1 MRNIRVLDYTGQLL
15 GIVVGNVMHLA
26 GNNYQITFGGNNNVN
41 IINAIDLNTQLKI
54 NINGRADIYVVK
66 RLLGHN
72 GGGDVVIAERHRSRN

>member
-41 IINAIDLNTQLKI
+41 IINAIDLNTWLQI
-54 NINGRADIYVVK
+54 NINGRADIFVVK
-66 RLLGHN
+66 EVLAPNAGRR
-72 GGGDVVIAERHRSRN
+72 VVIAERHQSRN